1 MALADQPQPHNVHIF
16 VRGNSD
22 NQGPEAP
29 RRFLALLS
37 GQERKPFEKGS
48 GRLELA
54 QAIASPENPLTAR
67 VLVNRVWAWHFG
79 SGLVKTP
86 SDFGLRS
93 ESPSEPEVL
102 DYLAASFIEDGWS
115 IKKLHRRI
123 LLSSTYQQSSQEN
136 PRSVALDPENKLL
149 WRMNRQRLDFEATRD
164 TLLAVAGNLDAKM
177 GGHAV
182 DITTDPSPPR
192 RTVYA
197 YIDRQNLPNLF
208 RTFDLASP
216 DGSSPQRFMTTVP
229 QQALYFMNSP
239 FVVNQAKTL
248 VARPEFQSLCHEEDR
263 VRFLYQLAYQR
274 EPAAAELA
282 MACRFCEAAPQ
293 PADSPTLSAWQYGYG
308 GYDESTH
315 RVSGFNVLPHFTG
328 NAFQGGTDLPDPK
341 LGWVMVN
348 ASGGHPGNDAQHAAI
363 RRWTAP
369 RDGVLKLSG
378 ILGHAAEAG
387 DGVRGRL
394 IWSRVGQLGE
404 WIVHHDEARTTI
416 EELAVYRGD
425 TLDFVTDCRAT
436 TDSDSFTWTVK
447 ITYAPRKSSESGEAE
462 SWDSKKDFSEAAQSR
477 QTPLTRWEQ
486 FAQVLLLS
494 NELIFVD

>member
-1 MALADQPQPHNVHIF
+1 
-16 VRGNSD
+16 
-22 NQGPEAP
+22 
-29 RRFLALLS
+29 
-37 GQERKPFEKGS
+37 
-48 GRLELA
+48 LA
-54 QAIASPENPLTAR
+54 QAIASPNNPLTAR

-86 SDFGLRS
+86 SDFGLRA
-93 ESPSEPEVL
+93 EPPTEPELL
-102 DYLAASFIEDGWS
+102 DYLAACFIEDGWS

-136 PRSVALDPENKLL
+136 PRSMALDPENKWL

-164 TLLAVAGNLDAKM
+164 TLLAVAGNLDPKM

-182 DITTDPSPPR
+182 DITADPSPPR

-229 QQALYFMNSP
+229 QQALFFMNSP
-239 FVVNQAKTL
+239 FVVNEAKAL
-248 VARPEFQSLCHEEDR
+248 IARPEFQSLCHEEDR
-263 VRFLYQLAYQR
+263 VRLLYQLAYQR
-274 EPAAAELA
+274 DPAPAEAALAQRFCSASEPAP
-282 MACRFCEAAPQ
+282 AAPTI
-293 PADSPTLSAWQYGYG
+293 PAWQYGYG
-308 GYDESTH
+308 EYDQSAH
-315 RVSGFNVLPHFTG
+315 RVTRFDSLPHFTG
-328 NAFQGGTDLPDPK
+328 SAFQGGPALPDPK
-341 LGWVMVN
+341 LGWVMLN

-369 RDGVLKLSG
+369 RDGIVTVAGK
-378 ILGHAAEAG
+378 INHPAEAG

-394 IWSRVGQLGE
+394 ISSRAGELGE
-404 WIVHHDEARTTI
+404 WIVHHTDAKVLI
-416 EELAVYRGD
+416 ETVEVHRGD
-425 TLDFVTDCRAT
+425 TLDFVTDCRSS
-436 TDSDSFTWTVK
+436 TDSDSFSWNAR
-447 ITYAPRKSSESGEAE
+447 ISYRARKDSAGGEAE
-462 SWDSKKDFSEAAQSR
+462 SWDSKMDFGDTTQPH